1 MNLVDHCCVSPPPH
15 VQHRLAPCVPSNTL
29 LSKWSPLARTEGPA
43 EDEGMV
49 AQFRSAVHLV
59 DLALMQAA
67 PSVQLVRLLG
77 GAGCVGLLRMYA
89 VVWMGVLCLTCTE
102 PCYDLHRALL

>member
-1 MNLVDHCCVSPPPH
+1 MYRCIVSSP
-15 VQHRLAPCVPSNTL
+15 HRLAPCVPSNTL
-29 LSKWSPLARTEGPA
+29 LSKWSPLTEGPA

-67 PSVQLVRLLG
+67 PGVQLVRW
-77 GAGCVGLLRMYA
+77 CIE
-89 VVWMGVLCLTCTE
+89 TCIET
-102 PCYDLHRALL
+102 C